1 MIHGKSS
8 SRARHRPGV
17 ATSRA
22 LTMQRYE
29 LPLHTMY
36 DMRQKKM
43 IRDLSPPCPALSP
56 TSPSLSCTTQ
66 NNQLSIFVLDAP
78 PFSFCPMPR
87 TSL

>member
-36 DMRQKKM
+36 DMRQRKM
-43 IRDLSPPCPALSP
+43 IRDLSPPFPALIP
-56 TSPSLSCTTQ
+56 TSQSPFLYHTQ
-66 NNQLSIFVLDAP
+66 NNQRSIFV
-78 PFSFCPMPR
+78 
-87 TSL
+87 

>member
-8 SRARHRPGV
+8 SRAPLRPGV

-36 DMRQKKM
+36 DMRQRKM
-43 IRDLSPPCPALSP
+43 IRDLSPPFPALIP
-56 TSPSLSCTTQ
+56 TSQPLSYTHKTT
-66 NNQLSIFVLDAP
+66 SGA
-78 PFSFCPMPR
+78 SSC
-87 TSL
+87 